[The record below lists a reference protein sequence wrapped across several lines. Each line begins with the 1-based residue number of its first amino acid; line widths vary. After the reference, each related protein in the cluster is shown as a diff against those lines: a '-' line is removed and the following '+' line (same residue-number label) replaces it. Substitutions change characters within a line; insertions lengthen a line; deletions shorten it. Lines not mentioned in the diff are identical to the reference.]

1 MIVTDLGRC
10 IKQNMDNDRI
20 KAEQYL
26 LFYEERLTEYK
37 KEKAEAM
44 AQAVGKN
51 ENVGGGRSG
60 IISRP
65 TENQALREVNYD
77 EEHDEY
83 YWLKAVEILQR
94 TMGEWKNIFLQARR
108 EAEQQKGGS
117 TGRPAWVAHT
127 QMRYIQEM
135 DNRYP
140 GKMIAISEKTVK
152 VWWRKMIDRTV
163 EIYLRLKR

>member
-44 AQAVGKN
+44 AQTLGKN
-51 ENVGGGRSG
+51 ENVGCGRSS
-60 IISRP
+60 IIGRP

-108 EAEQQKGGS
+108 EAERQKGGGA
-117 TGRPAWVAHT
+117 GRPAWVTYT

-152 VWWRKMIDRTV
+152 VWWRKTIDKTV
-163 EIYLRLKR
+163 EIYLRLK